1 MDERKNYITNHGK
14 IRLQMRDRD
23 KNLRRKYK
31 LTLEQVNAMITAQ
44 NGACAICLEPFKST
58 RDTHVDHNHETGK
71 VRQLLCTMCNHGVG
85 NFKERPINLQRA
97 IEYLQ
102 RWNR

>member
-1 MDERKNYITNHGK
+1 MDNRKNYMQKYGK
-14 IRLQMRDRD
+14 SFLQKYDRD
-23 KNLRRKYK
+23 KNLRRNYGI
-31 LTLEQVNAMITAQ
+31 TLEQVNAMITAQ

-58 RDTHVDHNHETGK
+58 RDTHVDHNHETGQ